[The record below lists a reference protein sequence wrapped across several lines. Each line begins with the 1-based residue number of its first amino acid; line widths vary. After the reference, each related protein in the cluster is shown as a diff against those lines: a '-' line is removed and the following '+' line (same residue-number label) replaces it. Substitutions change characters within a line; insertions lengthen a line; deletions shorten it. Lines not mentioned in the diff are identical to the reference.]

1 MAILSDVP
9 ALDLSNI
16 GGLDDEDEA
25 DYYRKLKN
33 KATVDAAGGSVSAA
47 LAARLA
53 ARGTTVQPPV
63 DPKAGTVGLLSFLN
77 PLKNIKFLCDLSV
90 REKAR
95 RAASQ
100 AFERMHNTL
109 SHRVKT

>member
-63 DPKAGTVGLLSFLN
+63 DPKAGTVGFLN
-77 PLKNIKFLCDLSV
+77 VGPIENITFIVTAC
-90 REKAR
+90 AR
-95 RAASQ
+95 RPGVASQ
-100 AFERMHNTL
+100 AFKCMQNTL
-109 SHRVKT
+109 SRRVKT